1 MGILAWI
8 VVGIIAGWLAG
19 KVTRG
24 GGFGLI
30 GDLIIGV
37 VGALIGGFLASSLLK
52 IPGPISGINLE
63 TLLVAFLGSV
73 LVIFVLRLLNGRTRV
88 L

>member
-8 VVGIIAGWLAG
+8 VIGIIAGWLAG

-37 VGALIGGFLASSLLK
+37 VGALIGGFIASSLLK
-52 IPGPISGINLE
+52 IPGAISGFNVE
-63 TLLVAFLGSV
+63 TLAVAFLGSV
-73 LVIFVLRLLNGRTRV
+73 LVILVLRLLNGRTRA